1 MMNAA
6 LVVGYIALKRENR
19 DLIREEGG
27 MEPLCK
33 ILNNE
38 YYREELHDAA
48 ATAMANLSKNNYM
61 NRTRIRKHGGLD
73 RFVAY
78 YRERQIFPPP
88 GWATDYIPC

>member
-1 MMNAA
+1 MNAA

-38 YYREELHDAA
+38 YYREERVKKEWRRDAQA
-48 ATAMANLSKNNYM
+48 LEDDGDEPWSGADSVGDL
-61 NRTRIRKHGGLD
+61 
-73 RFVAY
+73 
-78 YRERQIFPPP
+78 
-88 GWATDYIPC
+88 